1 MPDIRWWRKKG
12 LLVLAGMAGMAALAG
27 LYSLYKVIGRALD
40 DSQRDW
46 WFIGTLLPRSD
57 DRNMPPIRD
66 ILAEF
71 NKPLRDGG
79 DPLWNLILDG
89 SLFTL
94 REALAGFVL
103 GVIIGMGI
111 AILLL
116 RFRTLEKATMPY
128 IIASQTVPLIAIT
141 PIIVIWG
148 RRNFGFFPWEWQDW
162 MSVSLIAVYLTF
174 FPVAVNGLRGLQSPA
189 PDSRELMNSYAAGW
203 WQTLWKLRLPAS
215 LPFLFP
221 AFKIAALA
229 SIIGAIV
236 GEISAAQSEGLGYL
250 ILDFFTKYAV
260 APERLYAA
268 IIGAAL
274 LGLFAAGII
283 TTAEFML
290 NVRRRQVA
298 GAKS

>member
-103 GVIIGMGI
+103 GIIIGMGI

-174 FPVAVNGLRGLQSPA
+174 FPVAVNGLRGLQSPN

-250 ILDFFTKYAV
+250 ILDFFTKYAT
-260 APERLYAA
+260 APERLYVA

-283 TTAEFML
+283 ATAEFML
-290 NVRRRQVA
+290 NVRRRQVV

>member
-1 MPDIRWWRKKG
+1 
-12 LLVLAGMAGMAALAG
+12 MAALVG

-40 DSQRDW
+40 DGQRDW

-103 GVIIGMGI
+103 GVIIGIGI

-174 FPVAVNGLRGLQSPA
+174 FPVAVNGLRGLQSPN

-250 ILDFFTKYAV
+250 ILDFFTKYAT
-260 APERLYAA
+260 APERLYVA

-274 LGLFAAGII
+274 LGLLAAGII
-283 TTAEFML
+283 TTAEFIL

-298 GAKS
+298 GAKT

>member
-1 MPDIRWWRKKG
+1 MPDIRWWRKKI
-12 LLVLAGMAGMAALAG
+12 LLACTGLAGLVALAG

-40 DSQRDW
+40 DGQRDW
-46 WFIGTLLPRSD
+46 WFIGSMLPRSD

-71 NKPLRDGG
+71 NQPTREGG
-79 DPLWNLILDG
+79 DPLWNLIFDG
-89 SLFTL
+89 VLFTL
-94 REALAGFVL
+94 REALVGFVL
-103 GVIIGMGI
+103 GVVTGMVI
-111 AILLL
+111 AILLM
-116 RFRTLEKATMPY
+116 RFLTLEKGAMPY
-128 IIASQTVPLIAIT
+128 IIASQTVPLIAIA

-148 RRNFGFFPWEWQDW
+148 RKNFDFLPWEWQDW

-174 FPVAVNGLRGLQSPA
+174 FPITVNGLRGLQSPN
-189 PDSRELMNSYAAGW
+189 PDSKALMDSYAAGW

-221 AFKIAALA
+221 ALKIAALA

-236 GEISAAQSEGLGYL
+236 GEISSGQSDGLGFL
-250 ILDFFTKYAV
+250 ILDFFTKYST

-274 LGLFAAGII
+274 LGLFAAAVISL
-283 TTAEFML
+283 AEFIL
-290 NVRRRQVA
+290 NVHRRQVA
-298 GAKS
+298 NAQT